1 MKKLSLLTILGFLI
15 ATGCDSMN
23 NDNDVNLDDP
33 ELQALAEGLNAD
45 IGLSKSS
52 DDAFKDALDRHG
64 KDGKHRRDPGF
75 LWKVAADMQERLA
88 QDEKD
93 KMFAWMDANS
103 VAFLHAPEKKDHRG
117 PKGDKGGVD
126 IRLMMAVLD
135 ADQQEALKNIMDSYR
150 SQMDQVMSAMKDGTK
165 DESAAKAEI
174 EALEL
179 AMKNE
184 IDSLL
189 TDEQKDRI
197 DRLQADMKQ
206 KRADVFQSE
215 RDAMVAALE
224 MTADQEAG
232 LEQINQKHEGALK
245 AIFEEIKKAGDG
257 GDKLAFEDKMKELSV
272 TRNIELELLFND
284 KQLEIIKVHASL
296 VMMFSKHCDGK
307 KDGRWGDS
315 DGKDGSSKVCI
326 DRLKINPDAICPAVY
341 DPVCGCDKVTYSN
354 ACFAASAGVTATVQG
369 VCK

>member
-1 MKKLSLLTILGFLI
+1 MKKLFLLTIIGFMFVV
-15 ATGCDSMN
+15 GCDTMN
-23 NDNDVNLDDP
+23 NDGDVNLDDP

-52 DDAFKDALDRHG
+52 DDALKDALNRHG

-75 LWKVAADMQERLA
+75 LWNVAAEMQESLT
-88 QDEKD
+88 QEEKD
-93 KMFAWMDANS
+93 KMFEWMDANS
-103 VAFLHAPEKKDHRG
+103 VAFLHAPERKDHRG
-117 PKGDKGGVD
+117 PKGDKGGID
-126 IRLMMAVLD
+126 IRLMMTVMD
-135 ADQQEALKNIMDSYR
+135 TDQQEALKNIMDSYR
-150 SQMDQVMSAMKDGTK
+150 SQMDAVMRAMKDGTK
-165 DESAAKAEI
+165 DEATAKAEI

-206 KRADVFQSE
+206 KRDDAFQAE

-224 MTADQEAG
+224 MTTEQEAS
-232 LEQINQKHEGALK
+232 LVEINQKHEDAVKAL
-245 AIFEEIKKAGDG
+245 FEEMKNAGDSA
-257 GDKLAFEDKMKELSV
+257 DRKEFEDRIKDLNV
-272 TRNIELELLFND
+272 TRNNELELLFSD
-284 KQLEIIKVHASL
+284 KQLEVVKVHASL

-315 DGKDGSSKVCI
+315 DGKDDSRK
-326 DRLKINPDAICPAVY
+326 D
-341 DPVCGCDKVTYSN
+341 
-354 ACFAASAGVTATVQG
+354 
-369 VCK
+369 